1 MNCDGVDGKEVCEC
15 DVYGEGGLGFIVF
28 FCCFERM
35 GFDFFF
41 W

>member
-1 MNCDGVDGKEVCEC
+1 MNGDGVGGKEVGEC
-15 DVYGEGGLGFIVF
+15 DIYGEGGLGFIVF